1 MREFYDTYGWHKN
14 SNGTY
19 RDTTAYVDN
28 RPVLKNYNHRMHLR
42 VKRFIKPYGEYFL
55 DAGSGAIPHP
65 EYLEYSSGYKR
76 RVCVDISE
84 KALSEARSKLKE
96 KGLYVVADLTKLPF
110 KDGIFDS
117 TICAHVLYHIPLDE
131 QKSAVEE
138 LYRTLK
144 KDSNCVIIYMW
155 PGSLLMKLVSISRAF
170 IEKIK
175 HIISIVPGTRFIM
188 RELIESS
195 KKNISSKEKIERQ
208 IPPPL
213 YCQPNDYQW
222 FKETLPEDWVTDIRC
237 WRSFDRVFSR
247 IFVVNNF
254 LGKILLDLIFML
266 ENIFSH
272 TLARLGRHPMII
284 ISKK

>member
-1 MREFYDTYGWHKN
+1 VRDFYDTYGWHKY

-19 RDTTAYVDN
+19 KDTTDFVDN

-42 VKRFIKPYGEYFL
+42 VKRYIKPYGEYFL
-55 DAGSGAIPHP
+55 DAGSGAIPHA
-65 EYLEYSSGYKR
+65 EYIEYSSGYKR

-84 KALSEARSKLKE
+84 KALSEARSKLKD

-110 KDGIFDS
+110 KDGIFDAS
-117 TICAHVLYHIPLDE
+117 ICAHVLYHIPQDE

-144 KDSNCVIIYMW
+144 KDSICVIIYMW
-155 PGSLLMKLVSISRAF
+155 PGSILMKFVSASRAF
-170 IEKIK
+170 IEKLK
-175 HIISIVPGTRFIM
+175 HLVSIVPGTRFIM
-188 RELIESS
+188 ERLTNPG
-195 KKNISSKEKIERQ
+195 KKNISNRDKGEEQ

-222 FKETLPEDWVTDIRC
+222 FRETLPKDWITEILC

-254 LGKILLDLIFML
+254 LGRILLDLIFTL
-266 ENIFSH
+266 ENNFSR
-272 TLARLGRHPMII
+272 TLGKIGRHPMII
-284 ISKK
+284 IKKK